1 MGSLNDRSVLAL
13 AVITCRRLR
22 ARALVRVSDFLCLDC
37 WPRAHGPLR
46 KQLSREAHSRHI
58 RGTYLQSTSP
68 LGQGDQGG
76 ADFIGC
82 ASSRSHAHTT
92 ESMVQRA
99 LVTAI
104 QGVAHEWK
112 MADDGLGS
120 QLVCE
125 VNILLKR
132 YSTDPDSAILELED
146 VPC

>member
-1 MGSLNDRSVLAL
+1 
-13 AVITCRRLR
+13 
-22 ARALVRVSDFLCLDC
+22 
-37 WPRAHGPLR
+37 
-46 KQLSREAHSRHI
+46 
-58 RGTYLQSTSP
+58 
-68 LGQGDQGG
+68 
-76 ADFIGC
+76 
-82 ASSRSHAHTT
+82 
-92 ESMVQRA
+92 MVT
-99 LVTAI
+99 VI

>member
-1 MGSLNDRSVLAL
+1 MVLTLSDVPRHAAMHTPRSLWFR
-13 AVITCRRLR
+13 T
-22 ARALVRVSDFLCLDC
+22 
-37 WPRAHGPLR
+37 G
-46 KQLSREAHSRHI
+46 
-58 RGTYLQSTSP
+58 
-68 LGQGDQGG
+68 
-76 ADFIGC
+76 
-82 ASSRSHAHTT
+82 
-92 ESMVQRA
+92 RA

-132 YSTDPDSAILELED
+132 YSTDPDSAILERED